1 MSRQTAR
8 GSQAAR
14 DHVER
19 ILSELHERN
28 IERELDI
35 IQYSNVAPHEIDDE
49 STDTPLM
56 DPFRELGGSSAIKD
70 MTNFS
75 LQKFNTLWLSLR
87 EHVLAYYNVGRGKR
101 SDVKPKDAFFM
112 TLVMLK
118 EGGTWDSNAKRFK
131 LATTTFTDVVTKF
144 IRMLSPRVYV
154 DLVEERCDEATMR
167 NARTRGTTFSH
178 SPSAFIAENGKFY
191 SGKHGLY
198 GLKVEVSVDKRG
210 IAINCSQH
218 VPGATHDIT
227 IFKGNKEF
235 HNVKMK
241 KLPGDEMLPD
251 DCPLAEVFPA
261 EWAILAD
268 KVYQGISSFLRGI
281 LPKKGRNI
289 SLADLSHNDKVAHDR
304 VIVENFFG
312 RLNQL
317 WRITSDKFRL
327 GRDLYDD
334 IFRLCLGLTN
344 VHVSYCPLRQDN
356 GDWYRRSQNKLI
368 QLGQLLK
375 QKRRLAQEKYRA
387 KKRRRL
393 SSTLADLGGEAGASE
408 DAMTQLPSQE
418 Y

>member
-56 DPFRELGGSSAIKD
+56 DPFRELGGLSAIKD

-268 KVYQGISSFLRGI
+268 KVYQGINSFLRGI

-327 GRDLYDD
+327 GRDLIMEIGTVD
-334 IFRLCLGLTN
+334 
-344 VHVSYCPLRQDN
+344 
-356 GDWYRRSQNKLI
+356 
-368 QLGQLLK
+368 LK
-375 QKRRLAQEKYRA
+375 T
-387 KKRRRL
+387 
-393 SSTLADLGGEAGASE
+393 S
-408 DAMTQLPSQE
+408 
-418 Y
+418 